1 MKLVCFGDSITSRTE
16 GYDRPLLT
24 IKLASKLGEEWE
36 VINAGVPG
44 NNTFDAIERIQ
55 SDVLSHSPDLVTV
68 LFGANDAAH
77 HKRVQLLDYKRNL
90 TDIVTILSPAKVI
103 LISPAPVDEKLQH
116 ARTNLVLK
124 EYAEAVKE
132 VSEATGSQFIDF
144 FAKMIWVRHLSELLK
159 GQRNDGLHFGE
170 LGYEYLSDEIKKEV
184 LIYERRNGHA
194 RT

>member
-1 MKLVCFGDSITSRTE
+1 MYRTGRGEQIHETGLFRDSITSRTE

-55 SDVLSHSPDLVTV
+55 TDVLSHNPDLVTV

-90 TDIVTILSPAKVI
+90 TDIDKSWP
-103 LISPAPVDEKLQH
+103 PFR
-116 ARTNLVLK
+116 RTRL
-124 EYAEAVKE
+124 
-132 VSEATGSQFIDF
+132 
-144 FAKMIWVRHLSELLK
+144 
-159 GQRNDGLHFGE
+159 
-170 LGYEYLSDEIKKEV
+170 
-184 LIYERRNGHA
+184 
-194 RT
+194 